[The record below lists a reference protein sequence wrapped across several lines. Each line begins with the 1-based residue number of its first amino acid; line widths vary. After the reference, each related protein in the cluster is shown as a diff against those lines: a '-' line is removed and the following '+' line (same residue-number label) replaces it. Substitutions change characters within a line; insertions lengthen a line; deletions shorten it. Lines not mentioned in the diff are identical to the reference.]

1 MRGAS
6 HGVSMPWP
14 GRAKTAGLLAEE
26 TYATATVPY
35 DQREGFIWFNG
46 KLIPWGD
53 AQLHVLTHGLHYASA
68 VFEGMRAYD
77 GEIFKLTEHTQRL
90 HKSAKLLDFDIPY
103 SVAELD
109 KAAREVVRANK
120 LTDAYV
126 RPIAWRGSEQMGVS
140 AQTDQDQCRHR
151 RLGLGLLFRPGRA
164 RQGPAP

>member
-1 MRGAS
+1 
-6 HGVSMPWP
+6 MP
-14 GRAKTAGLLAEE
+14 
-26 TYATATVPY
+26 TVPY
-35 DQREGFIWFNG
+35 DQRDGFIWFNG

-53 AQLHVLTHGLHYASA
+53 ARLHVLTHGLHYASA

-77 GEIFKLTEHTQRL
+77 GEIFKLSEHSQRL
-90 HKSAKLLDFDIPY
+90 HKSAKILDFEIPY

-140 AQTDQDQCRHR
+140 ARATP
-151 RLGLGLLFRPGRA
+151 RPMSPSPPGTGAPISIRPRA
-164 RQGPAP
+164 PRACG